1 MTFQNVPEWINSWN
15 DFKSEHNAALS
26 ELVGID
32 TINNTGKG
40 VDIAVIDTAYTAGGV
55 GKDLLVKNRRDL
67 SPTDDQRQTK
77 YSHGTRVLSVLAVVA
92 PEAGYYLYRVKT
104 ARSLDEENKRRQSRR
119 FNDDKGKLDGANKR
133 ILLAVK
139 QAIEDDVDII
149 NLSVG
154 THHPSC
160 NNCVFEEAIK
170 EAREANIAVIAAIG
184 NDESYKRGQH
194 IICPALTDGVLSVG
208 GIVNKCGADF
218 QSHTD
223 DHRIWADIQTEDSC
237 TTRQGPFCSFDGCAP
252 NYKCNKNRDE
262 QWWDKNI
269 RHFGGNPHVLAPVHR
284 PEKRKRKN
292 KIIFFSAGTSFAT
305 PITAGA
311 IALILSSM
319 SKNSVDMCK
328 VLSAIRNGGP
338 EIQGPDGQTATRLD
352 VAESLQEIK
361 TESQS

>member
-1 MTFQNVPEWINSWN
+1 MTLQNVPEWINSWN
-15 DFKSEHNAALS
+15 DFKNEYNAALS

-32 TINNTGKG
+32 AIDSTGDG
-40 VDIAVIDTAYTAGGV
+40 VDIAVVDTAYTAGGV
-55 GKDLLVKNRRDL
+55 AENLLVKNRRDL
-67 SPTDDQRQTK
+67 SPVGDQQQIK
-77 YSHGTRVLSVLAVVA
+77 YSHGTRVLSVLAGVA

-104 ARSLDEENKRRQSRR
+104 ARSLINENKRRQDRP
-119 FNDDKGKLDGANKR
+119 FDDDRDKLNGANRR
-133 ILLAVK
+133 ILLAVE

-170 EAREANIAVIAAIG
+170 TAKEANIAVIAAIG
-184 NDESYKRGQH
+184 NESDRRGH
-194 IICPALTDGVLSVG
+194 HVICPALTDGVLSVG
-208 GIVNKCGADF
+208 GMVNKCGANF

-223 DHRIWADIQTEDSC
+223 DRRIWADIPRKDSC

-252 NYKCNKNRDE
+252 NYECDENCDE

-284 PEKRKRKN
+284 PEKRN
-292 KIIFFSAGTSFAT
+292 NIVIFSPGTSFAA

-311 IALILSSM
+311 IALILDSM
-319 SKNSVDMCK
+319 SELSVDIDQ
-328 VLSAIRNGGP
+328 VLNAIRNGGP
-338 EIQGPDGQTATRLD
+338 EIQGPDGQLATRLD
-352 VAESLQEIK
+352 VAESLQKIK
-361 TESQS
+361 IESQM